1 MRCLLVA
8 GLLFGGTL
16 GLIGGLL
23 GWGRF
28 GGSCS
33 AGEAPNTPKPL
44 LGIAPPS
51 GGGRPLFPQHPRVP
65 PSPPHRQGAAAGPF
79 RAEMAAA
86 FEHLGLDP
94 RLLRAVSELGWAAP
108 TAIQAEAI
116 PAALEGRDLLARAR
130 TGSGKTAAYG
140 LPLLHRLLRAAAP
153 GAAAQAVRALVL
165 VPSKELGQQVVL
177 SLRRLAAFC
186 ARHVRVA
193 DICAH
198 TDLAAQKPV
207 LMERPEVVVGTP
219 GRVLAHLEARSLVL
233 RHSLELLVLD
243 EADLLLSFGFG
254 DDLKALLC
262 HLPKIYQALLVSATF
277 NPDVEALKELVLHN
291 PVIVQPQEPR
301 LPGSA
306 QLQQW
311 VVRCDTEEDKFLLLC
326 ALLKLALL
334 RGRALLFVGALARCY
349 RLKLFLEQF
358 GIAAC
363 ALNSELPARSR
374 CHVITQFNRGLYDY
388 IVATDEEALEAPVG
402 QPPQKKRKGAADSKG
417 KDPEYSVA
425 RGIDFQN
432 VAAVI
437 NFDVPPTV
445 ESYIH
450 RVGRT
455 ARADNP
461 GTALTFVLPE
471 ERDRLAQI
479 EDRLAGGQG
488 GALSP
493 RGGGHRVPRDI
504 VGVSPR
510 APGARECPQGTSPCC
525 VPRER
530 RVHAAALQVL
540 HGGDRGPAVP
550 LPGERGRGRGG
561 GRGGG
566 GGAPSPALTPSPPG
580 RHALRHQAGGEGGS
594 AAGDQGGAAQLRET
608 QGTPGT
614 PRGLWGGRRVGT
626 GCQEPPPDI
635 PSPSP
640 DVLRGQPPRPAR
652 PAPRQAAAPRH
663 RQASPPQRARLPGYV
678 PRPTAASGW
687 RGGVGTQDPKTG
699 RGVQGQGVPPESASP
714 SDAPLHARS
723 ATQPPQHRQAQPE
736 EAQAAAAVPRRCWPP
751 RRPHGE
757 CGTVVTPPP
766 PPRARGV
773 PTCPLLFQGLTP
785 LFSALTDT
793 PQRQPTAELQVHPPA
808 HQAPCHEVL
817 LSPPCPPGGC
827 ARDHRSCLAAPL
839 ADGVSPCRPLR
850 AAARNKGAGGLCQPC
865 GGVLLLPGSAV
876 PAGCVTVAGAQGW

>member
-1 MRCLLVA
+1 
-8 GLLFGGTL
+8 
-16 GLIGGLL
+16 
-23 GWGRF
+23 
-28 GGSCS
+28 
-33 AGEAPNTPKPL
+33 
-44 LGIAPPS
+44 
-51 GGGRPLFPQHPRVP
+51 
-65 PSPPHRQGAAAGPF
+65 
-79 RAEMAAA
+79 MAAA

-108 TAIQAEAI
+108 TAIQAQAI

-165 VPSKELGQQVVL
+165 VPSKELGLQVVL

-301 LPGSA
+301 LPGGA

-388 IVATDEEALEAPVG
+388 IVATDEEALEAPAG
-402 QPPQKKRKGAADSKG
+402 QPPQKKRKGAADGKG

-479 EDRLAGGQG
+479 EDRLAGENG
-488 GALSP
+488 GSMLQPYKFCMEEIEGLRYRCRDAMRSVTKQAVKEARLREIKEELLNSEKLKTYFEDNPRDLHVLRHDKPLHPAIVKPHLRNVPDYLVPPSLRSIAKPNLKKHKRLRLSHAGAGR
-493 RGGGHRVPRDI
+493 RGG
-504 VGVSPR
+504 
-510 APGARECPQGTSPCC
+510 
-525 VPRER
+525 
-530 RVHAAALQVL
+530 
-540 HGGDRGPAVP
+540 
-550 LPGERGRGRGG
+550 
-561 GRGGG
+561 
-566 GGAPSPALTPSPPG
+566 
-580 RHALRHQAGGEGGS
+580 
-594 AAGDQGGAAQLRET
+594 
-608 QGTPGT
+608 
-614 PRGLWGGRRVGT
+614 
-626 GCQEPPPDI
+626 
-635 PSPSP
+635 
-640 DVLRGQPPRPAR
+640 
-652 PAPRQAAAPRH
+652 
-663 RQASPPQRARLPGYV
+663 
-678 PRPTAASGW
+678 PTARRNAN
-687 RGGVGTQDPKTG
+687 
-699 RGVQGQGVPPESASP
+699 
-714 SDAPLHARS
+714 PLQSFKYTRQRTKRR
-723 ATQPPQHRQAQPE
+723 ATK
-736 EAQAAAAVPRRCWPP
+736 
-751 RRPHGE
+751 
-757 CGTVVTPPP
+757 
-766 PPRARGV
+766 
-773 PTCPLLFQGLTP
+773 
-785 LFSALTDT
+785 S
-793 PQRQPTAELQVHPPA
+793 
-808 HQAPCHEVL
+808 
-817 LSPPCPPGGC
+817 S
-827 ARDHRSCLAAPL
+827 
-839 ADGVSPCRPLR
+839 
-850 AAARNKGAGGLCQPC
+850 
-865 GGVLLLPGSAV
+865 
-876 PAGCVTVAGAQGW
+876 